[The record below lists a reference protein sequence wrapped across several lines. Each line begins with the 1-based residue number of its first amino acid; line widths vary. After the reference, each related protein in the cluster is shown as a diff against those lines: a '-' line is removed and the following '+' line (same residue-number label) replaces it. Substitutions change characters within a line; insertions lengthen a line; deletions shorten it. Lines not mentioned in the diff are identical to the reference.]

1 MFDLLQTPS
10 LHENMVKISAYVL
23 SEFGHLIAAD
33 SPAKSVEKQYELIHK
48 HFYNVSQSARGLIL
62 TAYMKML
69 RTTKSLKKQIVP
81 ILKQYKDFWD
91 EDIQQRVCE
100 YLAMIEIAE
109 ADPS

>member
-1 MFDLLQTPS
+1 M
-10 LHENMVKISAYVL
+10 
-23 SEFGHLIAAD
+23 
-33 SPAKSVEKQYELIHK
+33 IHK

-69 RTTKSLKKQIVP
+69 RSCKSLKKQVIP
-81 ILKQYKDFWD
+81 LFKQYKDFWD

-109 ADPS
+109 SDPEAE